1 MHWINIFIFVLLFQ
15 SILIAQSSGV
25 SENKNSARG
34 YLNNDYH
41 WTVELPLWV
50 PGYSYDYNYGADDS
64 DEEDGS
70 DPEIPTQPIEKPEV
84 GNVFS
89 RLFSSDNYLKYFW
102 GLKVVYKRD
111 RLLAQV
117 DVKAGVMGNDVKY
130 NLKDIKIADAD
141 LSMSFTRAFL
151 GYAIIDNMSKSQNS
165 RFSLYGCLGLYF
177 SRIELASPIGGSMV
191 DLGIDYDWTPVIL
204 GIQGQFALSNWL
216 FVLHGDF
223 GLPLWNSSYSL
234 AFEGFCHYRLS
245 KIFSIKL
252 GWIDRY
258 VFQDIEVFNE
268 NFVADIHLSGPVMGV
283 LFHF

>member
-1 MHWINIFIFVLLFQ
+1 MYWINIFIFILSFQ
-15 SILIAQSSGV
+15 LILIAQSSGV
-25 SENKNSARG
+25 SENKNSAKG
-34 YLNNDYH
+34 YLNNDYN

-50 PGYSYDYNYGADDS
+50 PGYNFDYNYGADDS
-64 DEEDGS
+64 DEDDGS

-84 GNVFS
+84 GDVFS
-89 RLFSSDNYLKYFW
+89 RLFSSNNYLKYFW
-102 GLKVVYKRD
+102 GLKVVYKKD

-130 NLKDIKIADAD
+130 NLKNIKIVDAD
-141 LSMSFTRAFL
+141 LSMSFTRVFL

-204 GIQGQFALSNWL
+204 GIQGQFALSDWL

-258 VFQDIEVFNE
+258 LFQDIEVFNE